1 MKVFDKFKK
10 KSPATSQSIGF
21 MSRTGIGKIVFFV
34 VGLSSLIWFLIR
46 VIPKPSRAAYP
57 CMRAAMPVAS
67 SFVIYIVS
75 IVASVLAFRKMKLH
89 IAKKQFLPVVLIS
102 AFVMVFGLLTV
113 LHTSSLATA
122 GSGVSGFFVD
132 PLGANAPIG
141 QAKGLIPGRV
151 VWVHNPEAT
160 NPDCDPDT
168 YGDGYFLSKNCSQDV
183 VNQMV
188 SSALL
193 SLVDAASDEE
203 AWDLI
208 FKHFNSGH
216 NKGNIAYTGGEK
228 IFIKVNSVHAWSTDA
243 NGNIKNDKDYGNV
256 DTSPQVV
263 LAVLRQLIEKA
274 KVPQEMIYIGDPF
287 TRMFNHCYNLW
298 SAAFPD
304 VHYLSN
310 SALPGRDTFTK
321 TTTESIRYSDKGEQL
336 GELSDKMVDE
346 VFNADYLINLPA
358 LKAHRW
364 AGVTFFAKNHFGS
377 HARGSSSHLH
387 SGLHRVDYDTPLRDE
402 YKSYRV
408 FVDLMAS
415 DKLGGK
421 TLLYLMDGLW
431 GTSEEHL
438 PPAKFQSAP
447 FNNHWSSS
455 VFASLDPVAI
465 ESVCLDLL
473 QKEFKTE
480 DVNADPPRYTFV
492 QWNAVDDYLHQ
503 AASSEWW
510 PEGIVY
516 DPDNTGSPIQSLGV
530 HEHWNNDESMQYS
543 RNLGTGNGIE
553 LVKLLNNA
561 SSIAYFPASE
571 SSLRIYPN
579 PSFGSTNFLLKFSQP
594 CFLTV
599 ELYSVSGQKTNS
611 VFSGMLPAGE
621 HTIPFNTGELK
632 PGIYHCRSITAFSD
646 GEIVNSSKL
655 MVE

>member
-1 MKVFDKFKK
+1 MFDNFKK
-10 KSPATSQSIGF
+10 SDHETDQPVSLISKA
-21 MSRTGIGKIVFFV
+21 GIGKVMFFIV
-34 VGLSSLIWFLIR
+34 GISSLIWFLIR

-67 SFVIYIVS
+67 SFVIYIAS
-75 IVASVLAFRKMKLH
+75 LVASVLAFRKMKLL
-89 IAKKQFLPVVLIS
+89 IAKKQFLPVAVI
-102 AFVMVFGLLTV
+102 FVFVIAFGLVTLFQ
-113 LHTSSLATA
+113 TSSVAKA
-122 GSGVSGFFVD
+122 DSVISESFVD

-141 QAKGLIPGRV
+141 QAKGLFPGRV
-151 VWVHNPEAT
+151 VWVHNPAAT
-160 NPDCDPDT
+160 NPDCDPDA

-188 SSALL
+188 SSALS
-193 SLVDAASDEE
+193 SLVNAASDEE
-203 AWDLI
+203 AWDSI
-208 FKHFNSGH
+208 FRHFNSSC
-216 NKGNIAYTGGEK
+216 NKGNIGYTGGEK

-243 NGNIKNDKDYGNV
+243 NGNIKNDNDYGNV
-256 DTSPQVV
+256 DTSPQFV

-287 TRMFNHCYNLW
+287 TRMFNHCYTLW
-298 SAAFPD
+298 SAAYPN

-310 SALPGRDTFTK
+310 SALPGRETFKK
-321 TTTESIRYSDKGEQL
+321 TTTASIKYSDKGEQL
-336 GELSDKMVDE
+336 GELSDKMVDQ
-346 VFNADYLINLPA
+346 VYNAEYLINLPA

-387 SGLHRVDYDTPLRDE
+387 NGLHRVDYDTPLRDE

-415 DKLGGK
+415 EKLGGK
-421 TLLYLMDGLW
+421 TLVYLMDGLW

-438 PPAKFQSAP
+438 PPAKFQTAP

-465 ESVCLDLL
+465 ESVCLDVL

-480 DVNADPPRYTFV
+480 DLNADPPRYTFV

-516 DPDNTGSPIQSLGV
+516 DPDNTGTPIQSLGV

-543 RNLGTGNGIE
+543 RNLGTGSGIE
-553 LVKLLNNA
+553 LVKLFNNA
-561 SSIAYFPASE
+561 SSANSFTASE
-571 SSLRIYPN
+571 GSLLIYPT
-579 PSFGSTNFLLKFSQP
+579 PSSGTTYVFLNLNKP
-594 CFLTV
+594 CSLTI
-599 ELYSVSGQKTNS
+599 ELYSVSGQKANT
-611 VFSGMLPAGE
+611 VFRGILTEGE
-621 HTIPFNTGELK
+621 HTIPFNTGEMS
-632 PGIYHCRSITAFSD
+632 PGIYNCCSIARYRT
-646 GEIVNSSKL
+646 GEIEITSRIFV
-655 MVE
+655 VF